1 MENETKNIFENGA
14 TWLRADF
21 HLHTKADKKEFLYT
35 GNENDFCRLYVE
47 KLKEQNINVGV
58 ITNHNKFDKN
68 EFVALRK
75 KAIKEG
81 IGLFAGVELS
91 VNDGANGIH
100 CLLVFDFEKWCING
114 EDYINQFLTAAFEG
128 IANRENE
135 NTRCRYNFETVLQK
149 LSDHENNGRD
159 SFIILA
165 HVEQNGGF
173 FNELD
178 GGRIQQLISND
189 LFRHFVLGFQKV
201 RTYDKVATWK
211 NWFDNKLPAFVEGS
225 DCKSLDETGR
235 PHQQNSE
242 EKKTFIKLGD
252 FNFEA
257 LKYAL
262 TDCHRISPNIKPEI
276 KNSYI
281 KSIAFEG
288 GLLGGTRID
297 FSPELNNLIG
307 IRGSGKSSI
316 LEILRYTLG
325 IPLLENVADPKY
337 KNGLIEYVLKSG
349 GKSVVTIVNKLKE
362 EYKIEKIF
370 GQKENIYKKGIL
382 HTEIS
387 LDGISFD
394 TPIYFG
400 QKDLS
405 NKKDKSDVNN
415 PFDSGS
421 DYESDL
427 IKRLTGN
434 KFKGIQNKIEQKK
447 REVENILSELKKLQ
461 NLKDL
466 KKETEAQIQNSKHQL
481 NFFKEKGVEDKLK
494 QQTLFDSDI
503 SKLVQNES
511 TVRSYLSELASVISN
526 HDYFFQQEITGSE
539 INKELFEEAKTIIQ
553 ELKIEFE
560 KLKTI
565 QKNSILSQQKLKE
578 VIAKINTKKE
588 GLKEEFA
595 KIKREINTDTINPDN
610 FLNLNRQI
618 ETALLKLKEIEKSEK
633 RRSDFQTNL
642 LERLTE
648 LDNLWL
654 EEYNVLNTE
663 VKRINEADN
672 KLLIEVDF
680 KGRKDKFH
688 EKLKQVYGGRGGLGI
703 NDNSYK
709 EISENYNDFIQIYKD
724 ENILKNILNENQV
737 VDFKRRFSEN
747 LEDLLTFKVENKI
760 VIQYNGKSLDKH
772 SLGQRASALILFLL
786 AQRENDVLIIDQPE
800 DDLDNQTIYN
810 EVIKELKKIK
820 GNMQF
825 IFATHNANIP
835 VLGDSEKVVSCS
847 YDEKKITVHSG
858 TIDNHQTQRFIVD
871 IMEGGDEAFNR
882 RKNIYSIWN
891 IEKINQY
898 ERIRITGYN

>member
-1 MENETKNIFENGA
+1 MENETKTIFENGA

-21 HLHTKADKKEFLYT
+21 HLHTKADKEFSYT
-35 GNENDFCRLYVE
+35 DNENDFCRLYIE
-47 KLKEQNINVGV
+47 QLISQNINVGV

-75 KAIKEG
+75 KAIKES
-81 IGLFAGVELS
+81 IGLFAGVEFSLKE
-91 VNDGANGIH
+91 GIH
-100 CLLVFDFEKWCING
+100 ILIVFDDKWYQGETDNINK
-114 EDYINQFLTAAFEG
+114 FLDNAFYG
-128 IANRENE
+128 IANYDKPNYP
-135 NTRCRYNFETVLQK
+135 NSNFSLKETVDALDK
-149 LSDHENNGRD
+149 IGHDY
-159 SFIILA
+159 FIVLA
-165 HVEQNGGF
+165 HIDDTNGLFSELRGRTQEDF
-173 FNELD
+173 VKQESFN
-178 GGRIQQLISND
+178 R
-189 LFRHFVLGFQKV
+189 VLAVQKSANLEN
-201 RTYDKVATWK
+201 Y
-211 NWFDNKLPAFVEGS
+211 NKLNLWLNRKSKIACVEGS
-225 DCKSLDETGR
+225 DNAHGGIEAIGKGKVTYV
-235 PHQQNSE
+235 
-242 EKKTFIKLGD
+242 KIGD

-257 LKYAL
+257 LTFAL
-262 TDCHRISPNIKPEI
+262 SDSENRISPKDKPEI

-288 GLLGGTRID
+288 GLLEGTKID

-307 IRGSGKSSI
+307 IRGSGKSSL
-316 LEILRYTLG
+316 LEVLRYVLG
-325 IPLLENVADPKY
+325 ISLPVNAADPEY
-337 KNGLIEYVLKSG
+337 KNSLVERSMGSG
-349 GKSVVTIVNKLKE
+349 GKAIVTVVNKQNE
-362 EYKIEKIF
+362 EYRIEKLY
-370 GQKENIYKKGIL
+370 GQKEDIYKSNIL
-382 HTEIS
+382 QP
-387 LDGISFD
+387 GISIDATGFNS
-394 TPIYFG
+394 PIYFG

-405 NKKDKSDVNN
+405 NKGKD
-415 PFDSGS
+415 FEG
-421 DYESDL
+421 DL
-427 IKRLTGN
+427 IQRLIGTRL
-434 KFKGIQNKIEQKK
+434 KAVQAKIEQKK
-447 REVENILSELKKLQ
+447 REVENILSELKKLH
-461 NLKDL
+461 NLKEL
-466 KKETEAQIQNSKHQL
+466 KKETEVQIQNSKHKL
-481 NFFKEKGVEDKLK
+481 DFFKKEGVEDKLK

-503 SKLVQNES
+503 SKLIRNES

-553 ELKIEFE
+553 ELKLEFE

-565 QKNSILSQQKLKE
+565 QKNSVLSQQKLKE
-578 VIAKINTKKE
+578 VISKINTKKE

-633 RRSDFQTNL
+633 RRIDLQTNL

-654 EEYNVLNTE
+654 EEYNVLNKE
-663 VKRINEADN
+663 VNRINEAES
-672 KLLIEVDF
+672 KISIEVEF
-680 KGRKDKFH
+680 KGRRDKFID
-688 EKLKQVYGGRGGLGI
+688 KMKQVFRGTGI
-703 NDNSYK
+703 RETAYQEIEANYK
-709 EISENYNDFIQIYKD
+709 DFIQIYRNNSKLND
-724 ENILKNILNENQV
+724 ILNENQV
-737 VDFKRRFSEN
+737 VDFKRRFIEN
-747 LEDLLTFKVENKI
+747 REELLTFKVENKI
-760 VIQYNGKSLDKH
+760 IIQYNGKSLDKH

-800 DDLDNQTIYN
+800 DDLDNQTIYD

-891 IEKINQY
+891 IEK
-898 ERIRITGYN
+898 T

>member
-1 MENETKNIFENGA
+1 MENGTINIFKNGA

-21 HLHTKADKKEFLYT
+21 HLHTKADKEFSYT

-58 ITNHNKFDKN
+58 VTNHNKFDKN

-75 KAIKEG
+75 KALKEG

-100 CLLVFDFEKWCING
+100 CLLIFDYEKWCING

-135 NTRCRYNFETVLQK
+135 NTRCRYNFENVLQK

-165 HVEQNGGF
+165 HIEQNSGF

-225 DCKSLDETGR
+225 DSKTLQEVGK
-235 PHQQNSE
+235 PHKQNDE
-242 EKKTFIKLGD
+242 EKKTYIKIGD

-257 LKYAL
+257 LKFAL
-262 TDCHRISPNIKPEI
+262 TDFNYRISLNTKPEI
-276 KNSYI
+276 KNAYI

-288 GLLGGTRID
+288 GLLEDTRID

-307 IRGSGKSSI
+307 IRGSGKSSL
-316 LEILRYTLG
+316 LEVLRYVLG
-325 IPLLENVADPKY
+325 ISLPINAADPDY
-337 KNGLIEYVLKSG
+337 KNSLVTRSMGSG
-349 GKSVVTIVNKLKE
+349 GKAMVTIVNKQNE
-362 EYKIEKIF
+362 EYRIEKLY
-370 GQKENIYKKGIL
+370 GQKEDIYKNNL
-382 HTEIS
+382 LQS
-387 LDGISFD
+387 GISIDATGFNS
-394 TPIYFG
+394 PIYFG

-405 NKKDKSDVNN
+405 NKGKD
-415 PFDSGS
+415 FEG
-421 DYESDL
+421 DL
-427 IKRLTGN
+427 IQRLIGTRL
-434 KFKGIQNKIEQKK
+434 KSVQVKIEQKK
-447 REVENILSELKKLQ
+447 REVENIISELKKLQ

-560 KLKTI
+560 KLRTI

-578 VIAKINTKKE
+578 IISKINTKKE

-618 ETALLKLKEIEKSEK
+618 ETALLKLKEIEKSER
-633 RRSDFQTNL
+633 RRSDLQTNL

-654 EEYNVLNTE
+654 EEYNVLNKE
-663 VKRINEADN
+663 VKRINEAES
-672 KLLIEVDF
+672 KISMEVEF
-680 KGRKDKFH
+680 KGRRDKLTD
-688 EKLKQVYGGRGGLGI
+688 KLKQVFRGTGI
-703 NDNSYK
+703 RETAYQVIEINYK
-709 EISENYNDFIQIYKD
+709 DFIQIYRD
-724 ENILKNILNENQV
+724 SSRLDDILNENQL

-800 DDLDNQTIYN
+800 DDLDNQTIYD

-891 IEKINQY
+891 IEKIKS
-898 ERIRITGYN
+898 I

>member
-1 MENETKNIFENGA
+1 MENETKNIFVNGA

-21 HLHTKADKKEFLYT
+21 HLHTKADKEFSYT
-35 GNENDFCRLYVE
+35 GNEYEFCQLYVD
-47 KLKEQNINVGV
+47 KLIEQNINIGI

-68 EFVALRK
+68 EFVVLRK
-75 KAIKEG
+75 KAFKEG
-81 IGLFAGVELS
+81 IGLFAGIELS

-165 HVEQNGGF
+165 HVEQNSGF

-178 GGRIQQLISND
+178 GGRILQLISND
-189 LFRHFVLGFQKV
+189 LFSHFVLGFQKV
-201 RTYDKVATWK
+201 RTNDKVVTWN
-211 NWFDNKLPAFVEGS
+211 NWFNNKIPAFVEGS
-225 DCKSLDETGR
+225 DCKSLDEIGR
-235 PHQQNSE
+235 PHQQKSE

-262 TDCHRISPNIKPEI
+262 TDYDRISPNAKPEI

-288 GLLGGTRID
+288 GLLEGTRID

-307 IRGSGKSSI
+307 IRGSGKSSL
-316 LEILRYTLG
+316 LEVLRYVLG
-325 IPLLENVADPKY
+325 ISLPVNAADPDY
-337 KNGLIEYVLKSG
+337 KNSLVTRSMGSG
-349 GKSVVTIVNKLKE
+349 GKAIVTIVNKHNE
-362 EYKIEKIF
+362 EYRIEKLY
-370 GQKENIYKKGIL
+370 GQKEDIYKNNL
-382 HTEIS
+382 
-387 LDGISFD
+387 LQPGISIDATGFNP
-394 TPIYFG
+394 PIYFG

-405 NKKDKSDVNN
+405 NKGKDFEGDLVQRLIGTRLKSV
-415 PFDSGS
+415 
-421 DYESDL
+421 
-427 IKRLTGN
+427 
-434 KFKGIQNKIEQKK
+434 QVKIEQKK
-447 REVENILSELKKLQ
+447 REIENIISELKKLK

-511 TVRSYLSELASVISN
+511 TVRSYLSELAFVISN
-526 HDYFFQQEITGSE
+526 HDYFFQQEISGSE
-539 INKELFEEAKTIIQ
+539 INKELFEEAKTIIK

-633 RRSDFQTNL
+633 RRSDLQTNL

-654 EEYNVLNTE
+654 EEYNVLNKE
-663 VKRINEADN
+663 VKRINEVES
-672 KLLIEVDF
+672 KISIEVEF
-680 KGRKDKFH
+680 KGRRDKFT
-688 EKLKQVYGGRGGLGI
+688 EKMKQVFRGTGI
-703 NDNSYK
+703 RETAYQEIEANYK
-709 EISENYNDFIQIYKD
+709 DFIQIYRDSRKLD
-724 ENILKNILNENQV
+724 DILNENQA
-737 VDFKRRFSEN
+737 VDFKRMFSEN
-747 LEDLLTFKVENKI
+747 LGDLLTFKVENKI

-800 DDLDNQTIYN
+800 DDLDNQTIYD

-891 IEKINQY
+891 IEKIKS
-898 ERIRITGYN
+898 I

>member
-1 MENETKNIFENGA
+1 MENETNNIFENGA

-21 HLHTKADKKEFLYT
+21 HLHTNAAKEFSYT
-35 GNENDFCRLYVE
+35 GNENDFCRLYIE

-81 IGLFAGVELS
+81 IGLFAGVEFSLKE
-91 VNDGANGIH
+91 GIH
-100 CLLVFDFEKWCING
+100 ILIVFDDKWYKGESNNINK
-114 EDYINQFLTAAFEG
+114 FLDNAFYG
-128 IANRENE
+128 ISNYDKPNYP
-135 NTRCRYNFETVLQK
+135 NSNFNLKETVEALDK
-149 LSDHENNGRD
+149 IGHDY
-159 SFIILA
+159 FFVLA
-165 HVEQNGGF
+165 HVDDTNGLFTELRGRTQEDF
-173 FNELD
+173 VKQEYFNRVLA
-178 GGRIQQLISND
+178 IQKSANIEN
-189 LFRHFVLGFQKV
+189 
-201 RTYDKVATWK
+201 Y
-211 NWFDNKLPAFVEGS
+211 NKLCQWLNRKNKIACVEGS
-225 DCKSLDETGR
+225 DNAHGGIDAIGKGKVTY
-235 PHQQNSE
+235 
-242 EKKTFIKLGD
+242 IKIGD

-257 LKYAL
+257 LTFAM
-262 TDCHRISPNIKPEI
+262 TDSEYRVTPKDKPEI
-276 KNSYI
+276 KNAYI
-281 KSIAFEG
+281 KSIVFEG
-288 GLLGGTRID
+288 GLLEGTRID
-297 FSPELNNLIG
+297 FSPELNTIIG
-307 IRGSGKSSI
+307 IRGSGKSSL
-316 LEILRYTLG
+316 LEVLRYVLG
-325 IPLLENVADPKY
+325 ILLPVNAADPDY
-337 KNGLIEYVLKSG
+337 KNSLVTRSMGSG
-349 GKSVVTIVNKLKE
+349 GKAIVTIVNKQNE
-362 EYKIEKIF
+362 EYRIEKLY
-370 GQKENIYKKGIL
+370 GQKEDIYKNNL
-382 HTEIS
+382 
-387 LDGISFD
+387 LQPGISIEATGFNS
-394 TPIYFG
+394 PIYFG

-405 NKKDKSDVNN
+405 NKGKD
-415 PFDSGS
+415 FEG
-421 DYESDL
+421 DL
-427 IKRLTGN
+427 IQRLIGTRL
-434 KFKGIQNKIEQKK
+434 KAVQVKIDQKK
-447 REVENILSELKKLQ
+447 REVENIISELKKLQ
-461 NLKDL
+461 NLKDI

-481 NFFKEKGVEDKLK
+481 YFFKEKGVEDKLK

-511 TVRSYLSELASVISN
+511 SVKSYLSELASVISN

-553 ELKIEFE
+553 ELKIDFE

-578 VIAKINTKKE
+578 VIAKINSKKE

-633 RRSDFQTNL
+633 RRSDLQTNL

-654 EEYNVLNTE
+654 EEYNVLNKE
-663 VKRINEADN
+663 VKRINEAES
-672 KLLIEVDF
+672 KISIVVEF
-680 KGRKDKFH
+680 KGRRDKFTD
-688 EKLKQVYGGRGGLGI
+688 KMKQIFKGTGI
-703 NDNSYK
+703 RETAYLEIEANYK
-709 EISENYNDFIQIYKD
+709 DFIQIYRDYSKLD
-724 ENILKNILNENQV
+724 DILNENHV

-800 DDLDNQTIYN
+800 DDLDNQTIYD

-820 GNMQF
+820 CNMQF

-891 IEKINQY
+891 IEKIKS
-898 ERIRITGYN
+898 I

>member
-21 HLHTKADKKEFLYT
+21 HLHTKADKEFSYT

-47 KLKEQNINVGV
+47 KLKEQNINTGV

-81 IGLFAGVELS
+81 IGLFAGVEFSLKE
-91 VNDGANGIH
+91 GIH
-100 CLLVFDFEKWCING
+100 ILVVFDDKWYQGETDSINK
-114 EDYINQFLTAAFEG
+114 FLDNAFYG
-128 IANRENE
+128 IANYDKPNYP
-135 NTRCRYNFETVLQK
+135 NSNFNLKETVDALDK
-149 LSDHENNGRD
+149 IGYDY
-159 SFIILA
+159 FIVLA
-165 HVEQNGGF
+165 HIDDTNGLFTELRGRTQEDF
-173 FNELD
+173 VRQESFN
-178 GGRIQQLISND
+178 R
-189 LFRHFVLGFQKV
+189 VLAVQKSANLEN
-201 RTYDKVATWK
+201 Y
-211 NWFDNKLPAFVEGS
+211 NKLCQWLNRKSKIACVEGS
-225 DCKSLDETGR
+225 DNAHGGIDAIGKGKVTY
-235 PHQQNSE
+235 
-242 EKKTFIKLGD
+242 IKLGD

-257 LKYAL
+257 LTFAL
-262 TDCHRISPNIKPEI
+262 TDSEYRISPKEKPEI
-276 KNSYI
+276 KNAYI

-288 GLLGGTRID
+288 GLLEGTKID

-307 IRGSGKSSI
+307 IRGSGKSSL
-316 LEILRYTLG
+316 LEVLRYVLG
-325 IPLLENVADPKY
+325 ISLPVNAADPDY
-337 KNGLIEYVLKSG
+337 KNSLVTRSMGSG
-349 GKSVVTIVNKLKE
+349 GKAIVTIVNKQNE
-362 EYKIEKIF
+362 EYRIEKLY
-370 GQKENIYKKGIL
+370 GQKEDIYKNNIL
-382 HTEIS
+382 QPGIS
-387 LDGISFD
+387 LDATGFNS
-394 TPIYFG
+394 PIYFG

-405 NKKDKSDVNN
+405 NKGKD
-415 PFDSGS
+415 FEG
-421 DYESDL
+421 DL
-427 IKRLTGN
+427 IQRLIGTRL
-434 KFKGIQNKIEQKK
+434 KAVHVKIEQKK
-447 REVENILSELKKLQ
+447 REVENIISELKKLQ
-461 NLKDL
+461 NLNDL
-466 KKETEAQIQNSKHQL
+466 KKETDAQIQNSKHQL
-481 NFFKEKGVEDKLK
+481 NFFKEKGIEDKLK

-511 TVRSYLSELASVISN
+511 TVRSYLNELAPVISN

-539 INKELFEEAKTIIQ
+539 INKELFEEAKSIIQ

-560 KLKTI
+560 KLKAI
-565 QKNSILSQQKLKE
+565 QKNSILSQQKFKE
-578 VIAKINTKKE
+578 VIAKINIKKE

-633 RRSDFQTNL
+633 RRGDLQTNL

-654 EEYNVLNTE
+654 EEYNVLNKE
-663 VKRINEADN
+663 VKRINEAESKISIDV
-672 KLLIEVDF
+672 EF
-680 KGRKDKFH
+680 KGRRDKLTD
-688 EKLKQVYGGRGGLGI
+688 KMKQIFRGTGI
-703 NDNSYK
+703 RETAYQEIEASYK
-709 EISENYNDFIQIYKD
+709 DFIQIYRDSSKLD
-724 ENILKNILNENQV
+724 DILNENHV
-737 VDFKRRFSEN
+737 ADFKRRYSEN
-747 LEDLLTFKVENKI
+747 QEELLTFKVENKI

-800 DDLDNQTIYN
+800 DDLDNQTIYD

-847 YDEKKITVHSG
+847 YDEKKITAHSG

-891 IEKINQY
+891 IEKIKS
-898 ERIRITGYN
+898 I

>member
-21 HLHTKADKKEFLYT
+21 HLHTKADKEFSYT

-58 ITNHNKFDKN
+58 ITNHNKYDKN

-75 KAIKEG
+75 KATKEG
-81 IGLFAGVELS
+81 IGLFAGVEFSLKE
-91 VNDGANGIH
+91 GIH
-100 CLLVFDFEKWCING
+100 ILVVFDDKWYQGETDNINK
-114 EDYINQFLTAAFEG
+114 FLENAFYG
-128 IANRENE
+128 IASYDKPNYPNS
-135 NTRCRYNFETVLQK
+135 NFNLKETVEALDK
-149 LSDHENNGRD
+149 IGYDY
-159 SFIILA
+159 FIVLA
-165 HVEQNGGF
+165 HVDDTNGLF
-173 FNELD
+173 TELR
-178 GGRIQQLISND
+178 GRTQED
-189 LFRHFVLGFQKV
+189 FVKQESFSRVLAVQKSANLEN
-201 RTYDKVATWK
+201 Y
-211 NWFDNKLPAFVEGS
+211 NKLCLWLNRKSKIACVEGS
-225 DCKSLDETGR
+225 DNAHGGIDAIGKGKVTY
-235 PHQQNSE
+235 
-242 EKKTFIKLGD
+242 IKIGD

-257 LKYAL
+257 LTFAL
-262 TDCHRISPNIKPEI
+262 TDCEYRLSPKDKPEI

-288 GLLGGTRID
+288 GLLEGTRID

-307 IRGSGKSSI
+307 IRGSGKSSL
-316 LEILRYTLG
+316 LEVLRYVLG
-325 IPLLENVADPKY
+325 ISLPVNAADPDY
-337 KNGLIEYVLKSG
+337 KNSLVTRSMGSG
-349 GKSVVTIVNKLKE
+349 GKAIVTIVNKQNE
-362 EYKIEKIF
+362 EYRIEKLY
-370 GQKENIYKKGIL
+370 GQKEDIYKNNL
-382 HTEIS
+382 
-387 LDGISFD
+387 LQPGISIEATGFNF
-394 TPIYFG
+394 PIYFG

-405 NKKDKSDVNN
+405 NKGKD
-415 PFDSGS
+415 FEG
-421 DYESDL
+421 DL
-427 IKRLTGN
+427 IQRLIGTRL
-434 KFKGIQNKIEQKK
+434 KAVQVKIEQKK

-578 VIAKINTKKE
+578 VIVKINTKKE

-610 FLNLNRQI
+610 FLNLNRHI

-633 RRSDFQTNL
+633 RRSDLQTNL

-654 EEYNVLNTE
+654 EEYNVLNKE
-663 VKRINEADN
+663 VKRINEAES
-672 KLLIEVDF
+672 KISIEVEF
-680 KGRKDKFH
+680 KGRRDKLTD
-688 EKLKQVYGGRGGLGI
+688 KMKQIFRGTGI
-703 NDNSYK
+703 RETAYQEIEANYK
-709 EISENYNDFIQIYKD
+709 DFIQIYRDSSKLD
-724 ENILKNILNENQV
+724 DILNENHV
-737 VDFKRRFSEN
+737 ADFKRRFSEN

-800 DDLDNQTIYN
+800 DDLDNQTIYD

-891 IEKINQY
+891 IEKIKS
-898 ERIRITGYN
+898 I

>member
-14 TWLRADF
+14 TWLRGDF
-21 HLHTKADKKEFLYT
+21 HLHTKADKEFSYA

-58 ITNHNKFDKN
+58 ITNHNKFDKS
-68 EFVALRK
+68 EFTALRK
-75 KAIKEG
+75 KALKEG

-100 CLLVFDFEKWCING
+100 CLLVFDFEKWCVNG
-114 EDYINQFLTAAFEG
+114 EDFINQFLTAAFEG

-165 HVEQNGGF
+165 HVEQNSGF

-211 NWFDNKLPAFVEGS
+211 NWFDDKLPAFIEGS
-225 DCKSLDETGR
+225 DCKSLEDIGR
-235 PHQQNSE
+235 PHQQKNE
-242 EKKTFIKLGD
+242 EKRTYIKIGE

-262 TDCHRISPNIKPEI
+262 TDFNYRISLNTKPEI

-281 KSIAFEG
+281 KSISFEG
-288 GLLGGTRID
+288 GLLEGTKID

-307 IRGSGKSSI
+307 IRGSGKSSL
-316 LEILRYTLG
+316 LEVLRYVLG
-325 IPLLENVADPKY
+325 ISLPFNAADPDY
-337 KNGLIEYVLKSG
+337 KNSLVTRSMGSG
-349 GKSVVTIVNKLKE
+349 GKAIVTIVNKQNE
-362 EYKIEKIF
+362 EYRIEKLY
-370 GQKENIYKKGIL
+370 GQKEDIYKNNL
-382 HTEIS
+382 LQS
-387 LDGISFD
+387 GISIDATGFHS
-394 TPIYFG
+394 PIYFG

-405 NKKDKSDVNN
+405 NKGKD
-415 PFDSGS
+415 FEG
-421 DYESDL
+421 DL
-427 IKRLTGN
+427 IQRLIGTRL
-434 KFKGIQNKIEQKK
+434 KAVQAKIEQKK
-447 REVENILSELKKLQ
+447 REVENIISELKKLQ
-461 NLKDL
+461 NLKEL
-466 KKETEAQIQNSKHQL
+466 KRDTEAQIKNSKHQL

-503 SKLVQNES
+503 SKLIQIES
-511 TVRSYLSELASVISN
+511 TVRSYLSELASLISN
-526 HDYFFQQEITGSE
+526 HDYFFQQEISGSE
-539 INKELFEEAKTIIQ
+539 VNKELFEEAKSIIQ

-565 QKNSILSQQKLKE
+565 QKNSVLSQQKLKD
-578 VIAKINTKKE
+578 VISKINTKKE

-633 RRSDFQTNL
+633 RRSDLQTNL

-654 EEYNVLNTE
+654 EEYNVLNKE
-663 VKRINEADN
+663 VQRINEAES
-672 KLLIEVDF
+672 KISIEVDF
-680 KGRKDKFH
+680 KGRRDKLTD
-688 EKLKQVYGGRGGLGI
+688 KMKQVFRGSGI
-703 NDNSYK
+703 RETAYQEIEAAYK
-709 EISENYNDFIQIYKD
+709 DFIQIYRDSSKLD
-724 ENILKNILNENQV
+724 DILNENHV
-737 VDFKRRFSEN
+737 VDFKRRFFEN
-747 LEDLLTFKVENKI
+747 LDDLLTFKVENKI

-786 AQRENDVLIIDQPE
+786 AQKENDVLIIDQPE
-800 DDLDNQTIYN
+800 DDLDNQTIYD

-891 IEKINQY
+891 IEKLKS
-898 ERIRITGYN
+898 

>member
-21 HLHTKADKKEFLYT
+21 HLHTKADKEFSYT

-47 KLKEQNINVGV
+47 KLKEQNINTGV

-68 EFVALRK
+68 EFVSLRK

-81 IGLFAGVELS
+81 IGLFAGVEFSLKE
-91 VNDGANGIH
+91 GIH
-100 CLLVFDFEKWCING
+100 ILVVFDDKWYQGETDNINK
-114 EDYINQFLTAAFEG
+114 FLGNAFYG
-128 IANRENE
+128 IANYDKPNYP
-135 NTRCRYNFETVLQK
+135 NSNFNLKETVDALDK
-149 LSDHENNGRD
+149 IGYDY
-159 SFIILA
+159 FIVLA
-165 HVEQNGGF
+165 HIDDTNGLFTELRGRTQEDF
-173 FNELD
+173 VMQESFN
-178 GGRIQQLISND
+178 R
-189 LFRHFVLGFQKV
+189 VLAVQKSANLEN
-201 RTYDKVATWK
+201 Y
-211 NWFDNKLPAFVEGS
+211 NKLCQWLNRKSKIACVEGS
-225 DCKSLDETGR
+225 DNAHGGIEAIGKGKVTY
-235 PHQQNSE
+235 
-242 EKKTFIKLGD
+242 IKLGD

-257 LKYAL
+257 LTFAL
-262 TDCHRISPNIKPEI
+262 TDSEYRVSRKDKPEI
-276 KNSYI
+276 KNAYI
-281 KSIAFEG
+281 KSIEFEG
-288 GLLGGTRID
+288 GLLEGTRID

-307 IRGSGKSSI
+307 IRGSGKSSL
-316 LEILRYTLG
+316 LEVLRYVLG
-325 IPLLENVADPKY
+325 ISLPINAADPDY
-337 KNGLIEYVLKSG
+337 KNSLVTRSMGSG
-349 GKSVVTIVNKLKE
+349 GKAIVTIVNKQNE
-362 EYKIEKIF
+362 EYRIEKLY
-370 GQKENIYKKGIL
+370 GQKEDIYKNNIL
-382 HTEIS
+382 QP
-387 LDGISFD
+387 GISIEATGFNS
-394 TPIYFG
+394 PIYFG

-405 NKKDKSDVNN
+405 NKGKD
-415 PFDSGS
+415 FEG
-421 DYESDL
+421 DL
-427 IKRLTGN
+427 IQRLIGTRL
-434 KFKGIQNKIEQKK
+434 KSVQVKIEQKK
-447 REVENILSELKKLQ
+447 REVENIISELKKLQ
-461 NLKDL
+461 NLNDL

-511 TVRSYLSELASVISN
+511 TVRSYLSELASIISN

-539 INKELFEEAKTIIQ
+539 INKELFEEAKKIIQ

-560 KLKTI
+560 KLKTV
-565 QKNSILSQQKLKE
+565 QKTSLLSQKKLKE
-578 VIAKINTKKE
+578 VIAKINIKKE

-633 RRSDFQTNL
+633 RRSDLQTNL

-654 EEYNVLNTE
+654 EEFNVLNKE
-663 VKRINEADN
+663 VKRINEAESKISIDV
-672 KLLIEVDF
+672 EF
-680 KGRKDKFH
+680 KGRRDKLTD
-688 EKLKQVYGGRGGLGI
+688 KMKQVFKGTGI
-703 NDNSYK
+703 RETAYQEIEANYK
-709 EISENYNDFIQIYKD
+709 DFIQIYKD
-724 ENILKNILNENQV
+724 NSKLDDILNENHL

-747 LEDLLTFKVENKI
+747 LEDLLAFKVENKI
-760 VIQYNGKSLDKH
+760 VILYNGKSLDKH

-800 DDLDNQTIYN
+800 DDLDNQTIYD

-891 IEKINQY
+891 IEKIKS
-898 ERIRITGYN
+898 I

>member
-21 HLHTKADKKEFLYT
+21 HLHTKADKEFSYT

-47 KLKEQNINVGV
+47 KLKEQNINTGV

-81 IGLFAGVELS
+81 IGLFAGVEFSLKE
-91 VNDGANGIH
+91 GIH
-100 CLLVFDFEKWCING
+100 ILIVFDDKWYQGETDNINK
-114 EDYINQFLTAAFEG
+114 FLDNAFYG
-128 IANRENE
+128 IANYDKPNYP
-135 NTRCRYNFETVLQK
+135 NSNFNLKETVDALDK
-149 LSDHENNGRD
+149 IGYDY
-159 SFIILA
+159 FIVLA
-165 HVEQNGGF
+165 HIDDTNGLFTELRGRTQEDF
-173 FNELD
+173 VRQESFN
-178 GGRIQQLISND
+178 R
-189 LFRHFVLGFQKV
+189 VLAVQKSANLEN
-201 RTYDKVATWK
+201 Y
-211 NWFDNKLPAFVEGS
+211 NKLCQWLNRKSKIACVEGS
-225 DCKSLDETGR
+225 DNAYGGIDAIGKGKVTY
-235 PHQQNSE
+235 
-242 EKKTFIKLGD
+242 IKLGD

-257 LKYAL
+257 LTFAL
-262 TDCHRISPNIKPEI
+262 TDSEYRVSPKDKPEI
-276 KNSYI
+276 KNAYI

-288 GLLGGTRID
+288 GLLEGTRID

-307 IRGSGKSSI
+307 IRGSGKSSL
-316 LEILRYTLG
+316 LEVLRYVLG
-325 IPLLENVADPKY
+325 ISLPVNAADPDY
-337 KNGLIEYVLKSG
+337 KNSLVTRSMGSG
-349 GKSVVTIVNKLKE
+349 GKAIVTIVNKQNE
-362 EYKIEKIF
+362 EYRIEKLY
-370 GQKENIYKKGIL
+370 GQKEDIYKNNIL
-382 HTEIS
+382 QP
-387 LDGISFD
+387 GISIEATGFNS
-394 TPIYFG
+394 PIYFG

-405 NKKDKSDVNN
+405 NKGKD
-415 PFDSGS
+415 FEG
-421 DYESDL
+421 DL
-427 IKRLTGN
+427 IQRLIGTRL
-434 KFKGIQNKIEQKK
+434 KSVQVKIEQKK
-447 REVENILSELKKLQ
+447 REVENLISELKKLQ

-526 HDYFFQQEITGSE
+526 HDYFFQQEIAGSE
-539 INKELFEEAKTIIQ
+539 INRELFEEAKTIIQ

-560 KLKTI
+560 KLITI
-565 QKNSILSQQKLKE
+565 QKNSLLSQQKLKE
-578 VIAKINTKKE
+578 VIAKINIKKE

-633 RRSDFQTNL
+633 RRSDLQTNL

-654 EEYNVLNTE
+654 EEYNVLNKE
-663 VKRINEADN
+663 VKRINEAES
-672 KLLIEVDF
+672 KISIEVEF
-680 KGRKDKFH
+680 KGRRDKLTD
-688 EKLKQVYGGRGGLGI
+688 KMKQVFRGTGI
-703 NDNSYK
+703 RETAYQEIEANYK
-709 EISENYNDFIQIYKD
+709 DFIQIYRDSSKLD
-724 ENILKNILNENQV
+724 DILNENHV
-737 VDFKRRFSEN
+737 VDFKRKFSEN
-747 LEDLLTFKVENKI
+747 LEDLLVFKVENKI

-800 DDLDNQTIYN
+800 DDLDNQTIYD

-835 VLGDSEKVVSCS
+835 VLGDSEKVISCS
-847 YDEKKITVHSG
+847 YDEKTITVHSG

-891 IEKINQY
+891 IEKIKS
-898 ERIRITGYN
+898 I

>member
-1 MENETKNIFENGA
+1 MEYETKNIFENGA

-21 HLHTKADKKEFLYT
+21 HLHTKADKEFSYT

-47 KLKEQNINVGV
+47 KLKEQNINAGV

-81 IGLFAGVELS
+81 IGLFAGVEFSLKE
-91 VNDGANGIH
+91 GIH
-100 CLLVFDFEKWCING
+100 ILVVFDDKWYQGETDNINK
-114 EDYINQFLTAAFEG
+114 FLENAFYG
-128 IANRENE
+128 IANYDRPNYP
-135 NTRCRYNFETVLQK
+135 NSNFNLKETVEALDK
-149 LSDHENNGRD
+149 IGHGY
-159 SFIILA
+159 FIVLA
-165 HVEQNGGF
+165 HIDDTNGLF
-173 FNELD
+173 TELR
-178 GGRIQQLISND
+178 GRTQED
-189 LFRHFVLGFQKV
+189 FVKQESFSKVLAVQKSANLEN
-201 RTYDKVATWK
+201 Y
-211 NWFDNKLPAFVEGS
+211 NKLCLWLNRKSKIACVEGS
-225 DCKSLDETGR
+225 DNAHGGIDAIGKGKVTY
-235 PHQQNSE
+235 
-242 EKKTFIKLGD
+242 IKMGD

-257 LKYAL
+257 LAFAL
-262 TDCHRISPNIKPEI
+262 SDSEHRVSPKDKPEI
-276 KNSYI
+276 KNAYI

-288 GLLGGTRID
+288 GLLEGTRID

-307 IRGSGKSSI
+307 IRGSGKSSL
-316 LEILRYTLG
+316 LEVLRYVLG
-325 IPLLENVADPKY
+325 ISLPVNAADPDY
-337 KNGLIEYVLKSG
+337 KNSLVTRSMGSG
-349 GKSVVTIVNKLKE
+349 GKAIVTIVNKQNE
-362 EYKIEKIF
+362 EYRIEKLY
-370 GQKENIYKKGIL
+370 GQKEDIYKSNIL
-382 HTEIS
+382 QP
-387 LDGISFD
+387 GISIEATGFNS
-394 TPIYFG
+394 PIYFG

-405 NKKDKSDVNN
+405 NKGKD
-415 PFDSGS
+415 FEG
-421 DYESDL
+421 DL
-427 IKRLTGN
+427 IQRLIGTRL
-434 KFKGIQNKIEQKK
+434 KAVQVKIEQKK
-447 REVENILSELKKLQ
+447 REVENIISEVKKLQ
-461 NLKDL
+461 NLNDL
-466 KKETEAQIQNSKHQL
+466 KRDAEALIKNSTHQL

-511 TVRSYLSELASVISN
+511 TVRSYLSELASIIYN

-553 ELKIEFE
+553 EIKVEFE

-565 QKNSILSQQKLKE
+565 QKNSILGQQKLKD

-633 RRSDFQTNL
+633 RRSDLQTNL

-654 EEYNVLNTE
+654 EEYTVLNKE

-672 KLLIEVDF
+672 KLSIEVDF
-680 KGRKDKFH
+680 KKRKDKFH
-688 EKLKQVYGGRGGLGI
+688 DKLKQVFGGRGGIGI
-703 NDNSYK
+703 NDNTYK
-709 EISENYNDFIQIYKD
+709 EISEQYNDFIQIYKD
-724 ENILKNILNENQV
+724 ENQLKTILNENQF

-747 LEDLLTFKVENKI
+747 LEDLLTFKVDNKI
-760 VIQYNGKSLDKH
+760 IIQYNGKSLDKH

-800 DDLDNQTIYN
+800 DDLDNQTIYD

-891 IEKINQY
+891 IEKIKS
-898 ERIRITGYN
+898 I

>member
-1 MENETKNIFENGA
+1 MENEIKNIFENGA

-21 HLHTKADKKEFLYT
+21 HLHTKADNEFDKN
-35 GNENDFCRLYVE
+35 GFIENDFCRLYVE
-47 KLKEQNINVGV
+47 KLREQNINVGV
-58 ITNHNKFDKN
+58 ITNHNKFDKA

-75 KAIKEG
+75 KALKEG

-100 CLLVFDFEKWCING
+100 CLLIFDFEKWCVNG
-114 EDYINQFLTAAFEG
+114 EDFINQFLTAAFEG

-135 NTRCRYNFETVLQK
+135 NTRCRYNFESVLQK
-149 LSDHENNGRD
+149 LNDHANNGRD

-165 HVEQNGGF
+165 HVEQNSGF

-201 RTYDKVATWK
+201 RTIDKVTIWK
-211 NWFDNKLPAFVEGS
+211 NWFNDKLPAFVEGS
-225 DCKSLDETGR
+225 DCKSLDEIGR
-235 PHQQNSE
+235 PHQQKNE
-242 EKKTFIKLGD
+242 ERRTYVKLGD

-262 TDCHRISPNIKPEI
+262 TDFNYRIALNVKPET

-288 GLLGGTRID
+288 GLLDGTKID
-297 FSPELNNLIG
+297 FSPELNTLIG

-325 IPLLENVADPKY
+325 IPLLENAADPKY
-337 KNGLIEYVLKSG
+337 KTGLIEHVLKSG
-349 GKSVVTIVNKLKE
+349 GKSIVTVVNKLKE
-362 EYKIEKIF
+362 EYRIEKIY
-370 GQKENIYKKGIL
+370 GQKEDIYKNGVL
-382 HTEIS
+382 QTGIS

-394 TPIYFG
+394 MPVYFG

-405 NKKDKSDVNN
+405 NNKDKVDANN
-415 PFDSGS
+415 TFDSAS
-421 DYESDL
+421 DYEADL
-427 IKRLTGN
+427 VKRLIGSRL
-434 KFKGIQNKIEQKK
+434 KGIQNDIAQKK
-447 REVENILSELKKLQ
+447 REVENVISEIKKLR

-466 KKETEAQIQNSKHQL
+466 KKDTEQQILNAQHSL
-481 NFFKEKGVEDKLK
+481 NYFREKGVEEKLK
-494 QQTLFDSDI
+494 QQTLFDSDV
-503 SKLVQNES
+503 SKITQVES
-511 TVRSYLSELASVISN
+511 SVRSYLSDLAAIISN
-526 HDYFFQQEITGSE
+526 HDYFFQQEISGSE
-539 INKELFEEAKTIIQ
+539 VNKELFDEAKALML

-565 QKNSILSQQKLKE
+565 QKNSTQVQQKVKD
-578 VIAKINTKKE
+578 VIAKINEKKE

-618 ETALLKLKEIEKSEK
+618 ETAQLKLREIEKSEK
-633 RRSDFQTNL
+633 RRNELQDL
-642 LERLTE
+642 LKVRLTD

-654 EEYNVLNTE
+654 EEYSILNNE
-663 VKRINEADN
+663 VKRINEAES
-672 KLLIEVDF
+672 KLSIQVDF
-680 KGRKDKFH
+680 KGRKDKYL
-688 EKLKQVYGGRGGLGI
+688 EKIKQLFRGTNI
-703 NDNSYK
+703 RETAYQ
-709 EISENYNDFIQIYKD
+709 EIVSTYNDFIQIYKD
-724 ENILKNILNENQV
+724 SSKLNSILNENQV

-747 LEDLLTFKVENKI
+747 LEELLTFKVENKI
-760 VIQYNGKSLDKH
+760 IIQYNGKSLDKH

-786 AQRENDVLIIDQPE
+786 AQKENDVLIIDQPE
-800 DDLDNQTIYN
+800 DDLDNQTIYD

-835 VLGDSEKVVSCS
+835 VLGDSEKVVACT
-847 YDEKKITVHSG
+847 YDDKKITVHSG

-882 RKNIYSIWN
+882 RKSIYSIWN
-891 IEKINQY
+891 IEKLK
-898 ERIRITGYN
+898 TK

>member
-21 HLHTKADKKEFLYT
+21 HLHTKADKEFSYT
-35 GNENDFCRLYVE
+35 GNENDFCRLYIE

-75 KAIKEG
+75 KTLKEG
-81 IGLFAGVELS
+81 IGLFAGVEFSLKE
-91 VNDGANGIH
+91 GIH
-100 CLLVFDFEKWCING
+100 ILVVFDDKWYQG
-114 EDYINQFLTAAFEG
+114 ETDNISKFLENAFYG
-128 IANRENE
+128 IANYDKPNYS
-135 NTRCRYNFETVLQK
+135 NSNFNLKETVEALDK
-149 LSDHENNGRD
+149 IGHDY
-159 SFIILA
+159 FIVLA
-165 HVEQNGGF
+165 HVDDTNGLF
-173 FNELD
+173 TELR
-178 GGRIQQLISND
+178 GRTQEDFVKQESFSKVLAIQKSANL
-189 LFRHFVLGFQKV
+189 
-201 RTYDKVATWK
+201 K
-211 NWFDNKLPAFVEGS
+211 NYNKLCLWLNRKSEIACVEGS
-225 DCKSLDETGR
+225 DNAHGGIDAIGKGKVTYLKIGA
-235 PHQQNSE
+235 
-242 EKKTFIKLGD
+242 

-257 LKYAL
+257 LTFAL
-262 TDCHRISPNIKPEI
+262 TDSEYRVSPKDKPEI

-288 GLLGGTRID
+288 GLLDGTRID
-297 FSPELNNLIG
+297 FSPELNTLIG
-307 IRGSGKSSI
+307 IRGSGKSSL
-316 LEILRYTLG
+316 LEVLRYVLG
-325 IPLLENVADPKY
+325 ISLPFNAADPDY
-337 KNGLIEYVLKSG
+337 KNTLVTRSMGSG
-349 GKSVVTIVNKLKE
+349 GKAIVIIVNKQNE
-362 EYKIEKIF
+362 EYRIEKLY
-370 GQKENIYKKGIL
+370 GQKEDIYKNNL
-382 HTEIS
+382 
-387 LDGISFD
+387 LQPGISIDATGFNS
-394 TPIYFG
+394 PIYFG

-405 NKKDKSDVNN
+405 NKGKD
-415 PFDSGS
+415 FEG
-421 DYESDL
+421 DL
-427 IKRLTGN
+427 IQRLIGTRL
-434 KFKGIQNKIEQKK
+434 KAVQAKIEQKK
-447 REVENILSELKKLQ
+447 REVENIISEVKKLQ
-461 NLKDL
+461 NLNDL
-466 KKETEAQIQNSKHQL
+466 KRDTKAQIQNSRHQL

-560 KLKTI
+560 KLKEI
-565 QKNSILSQQKLKE
+565 QKNSILSQQKLKD

-595 KIKREINTDTINPDN
+595 KIKREINTDIINPDN
-610 FLNLNRQI
+610 FLNLNRQV
-618 ETALLKLKEIEKSEK
+618 ETALLKLREIEKSEK
-633 RRSDFQTNL
+633 RRSELQTNL
-642 LERLTE
+642 LEQLTE
-648 LDNLWL
+648 LDNLWI
-654 EEYNVLNTE
+654 EEYRLLKSE
-663 VKRINEADN
+663 VDRINEADN
-672 KLLIEVDF
+672 KLSIEVSF
-680 KGRKDKFH
+680 KERKDKYL
-688 EKLKQVYGGRGGLGI
+688 EKIKQVFRGSNI
-703 NDNSYK
+703 RETAYQ
-709 EISENYNDFIQIYKD
+709 EIVETYADFIQVYRDSNKLD
-724 ENILKNILNENQV
+724 SILNENQV

-760 VIQYNGKSLDKH
+760 VIQYNGKSLEKH

-786 AQRENDVLIIDQPE
+786 AQKENDVLIIDQPE

-810 EVIKELKKIK
+810 EVIKEIKKIK

-891 IEKINQY
+891 IEKIKS
-898 ERIRITGYN
+898 I